1 MGLPVLKCVCVRVL
15 ECVVISK
22 QTGLKQRAAAGRA
35 SVCVPTTD
43 YRARR

>member
-1 MGLPVLKCVCVRVL
+1 MGLSVLKCVCARVL
-15 ECVVISK
+15 ECVVIST
-22 QTGLKQRAAAGRA
+22 QTGLKQRVAAGRT